1 MLGIDSV
8 EIPLEE
14 KSQIW
19 ERFSSDW
26 KLDLA
31 DLTREVSLDGLEKE
45 IQTILQGGQV
55 GRIVVNLA

>member
-19 ERFSSDW
+19 EQFSSDW
-26 KLDLA
+26 KLDLTE
-31 DLTREVSLDGLEKE
+31 LTKEVSLDDLENE
-45 IQTILQGGQV
+45 IEKILQGNQV
-55 GRIVVNLA
+55 GRILVNLN